1 VRIKT
6 EWADKA
12 GTGEAAIK
20 TENEKKYGKPA
31 IRRYETSSNRNK
43 EKTDRSAFRPKKK
56 KKT

>member
-56 KKT
+56 T